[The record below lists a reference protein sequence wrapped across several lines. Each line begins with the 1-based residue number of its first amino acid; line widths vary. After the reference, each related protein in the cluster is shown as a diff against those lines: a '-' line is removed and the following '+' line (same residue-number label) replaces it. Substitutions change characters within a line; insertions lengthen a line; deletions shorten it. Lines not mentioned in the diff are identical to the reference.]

1 MPINWPE
8 IPELDDVEYRRVL
21 AQYGLT
27 MEYVQSYEHTLKTLY
42 VLSRVQ
48 IEAAKAPLSEE
59 DFNRFR
65 SDKGLIGPTLRKLRA
80 LFDEIGLDQYPKR
93 MEEGL
98 HSMRDIRNWLVHSYL
113 IDNSRVLPQ
122 SDAHENLIRELRFF
136 AEAFKA
142 FTSSWAKLLNTAI
155 EKLGEGTR
163 KEIEE
168 QLGPMMDEIQRKQLR
183 ERVKGY
189 ALDD

>member
-1 MPINWPE
+1 MPTNWSE
-8 IPELDDVEYRRVL
+8 IPEIDDVKYRRVL

-27 MEYVQSYEHTLKTLY
+27 MEYVQSFEHTLKMLY
-42 VLSRVQ
+42 ILSKVQ
-48 IEAAKAPLSEE
+48 IKAAKAPLSEE
-59 DFNRFR
+59 EFNRFL
-65 SDKGLIGPTLRKLRA
+65 SDKGMIGPTLRKLRT
-80 LFDEIGLDQYPKR
+80 LFDEIGLDKYPKK

-98 HSMRDIRNWLVHSYL
+98 DSMRDIRNWLAHSYL

-122 SDAHENLIRELRFF
+122 GEAHEDLIRELRFF
-136 AEAFKA
+136 AEAFKDM
-142 FTSSWAKLLNTAI
+142 TSSWTKLLNAAI

-168 QLGPMMDEIQRKQLR
+168 QLGPIMDEIQREQLR